1 MGTAVIDTVVER
13 TSPVV
18 SAVSGSPAAFVR
30 VEGAAV
36 VTGAPSID
44 AEFVPPSA
52 STEPVFTSVLTPVST
67 SVITPPVI
75 VSLMSIRS
83 AVIITL

>member
-1 MGTAVIDTVVER
+1 MIPVVEC

-67 SVITPPVI
+67 SVITPGSPPVI